1 MEKNLNNSLNINL
14 KTLSDDDKTFKQL
27 QKLQA
32 LLKKESGLKKIYKK

>member
-1 MEKNLNNSLNINL
+1 MDNNPNNSLNINL

-32 LLKKESGLKKIYKK
+32 LLKKESGLKKICKK